1 MLLVWIVVQSLPLT
15 VQGFCQ
21 IGDCDTFPQAHPN
34 CSSSDVTGEVR
45 YVPVNQPGPV
55 WPKRSHLF
63 NWLQDP
69 TEVDCVELVLWNIV
83 NRSNDLSLQL
93 SLRCRSQEREFVCFD
108 YGVQFENGSLRC
120 LDRWRSIIRSACKVF
135 IRERLRLSYLN
146 GGQNL
151 LLEDLSGLVPIGSW
165 IMLRRGEWRT
175 NLDCKC
181 EKFTT
186 LSDVMDECFK
196 RQMSNNKTEIEST
209 FYKKELGIALGIT
222 ISSLTILLTSLI
234 LYHCSMI
241 RLHKVGHNNAWVHI
255 RTLNNIWPFR
265 L

>member
-1 MLLVWIVVQSLPLT
+1 MLLVWIVVQTLPLT

-34 CSSSDVTGEVR
+34 CSSSDVSGEVR

-93 SLRCRSQEREFVCFD
+93 SLRCRSQERE
-108 YGVQFENGSLRC
+108 
-120 LDRWRSIIRSACKVF
+120 
-135 IRERLRLSYLN
+135 ERLRLSYLN

-165 IMLRRGEWRT
+165 IMLRRGE
-175 NLDCKC
+175 
-181 EKFTT
+181 
-186 LSDVMDECFK
+186 
-196 RQMSNNKTEIEST
+196 
-209 FYKKELGIALGIT
+209 
-222 ISSLTILLTSLI
+222 
-234 LYHCSMI
+234 
-241 RLHKVGHNNAWVHI
+241 
-255 RTLNNIWPFR
+255 
-265 L
+265 